1 VASVFAFES
10 TLVLIAYLAL
20 LAVKIWALVDAATR
34 PGEAYVAAGKLTK
47 QGWLIILALTVVTA
61 LMFRSVL
68 GIFSLVGTVAAFV
81 YLLDVRPALSSITR
95 R

>member
-1 VASVFAFES
+1 MSGVFAFES
-10 TLVLIAYLAL
+10 MLVLVAYLAL
-20 LAVKIWALVDAATR
+20 LAIKIWALVDAATR

-47 QGWLIILALTVVTA
+47 QGWLIILGLTVVTA
-61 LMFRSVL
+61 LMFRSPL
-68 GIFSLVGTVAAFV
+68 GLFSIAGTIAAFV